1 MSLNPAQ
8 MGRTADELAA
18 NFHASG
24 LTLGQLAELTGL
36 SPERTAGVLAL
47 DPRSSSPEEVWLV
60 RDKLETA
67 VREDRGDLTPY
78 SVLTEQARTAAAGW
92 FGVRDER

>member
-47 DPRSSSPEEVWLV
+47 DPRSSSPEEV
-60 RDKLETA
+60 
-67 VREDRGDLTPY
+67 
-78 SVLTEQARTAAAGW
+78 
-92 FGVRDER
+92 